1 MNKASHISD
10 EKDHMEPLEPTFT
23 FKEAMY
29 VLNNRPQIIKDE
41 IPFFE
46 SKKARKFI
54 QFYYKSKINFMKE

>member
-10 EKDHMEPLEPTFT
+10 EKDQMEPTEATFS

-29 VLNNRPQIIKDE
+29 ILNNRPQKIKDE

-46 SKKARKFI
+46 SKKARKFV
-54 QFYYKSKINFMKE
+54 QFYHKSKSFT